1 MTEVARWLEGE
12 LEDCPQRLVGSGYQG
27 AIRLIELPS
36 GPVIIKE
43 VRSTGPLGGLRRT
56 ALRREH
62 KAYGKLAGVTGVPRC
77 FGLIRDRYLVLEH
90 IAGASLR
97 EREHELSDSSAFY
110 DRLLEVI
117 QQMHRLGVAH
127 GDLKRK
133 DNILVGPGEQPFI
146 VDFGTAHFRREPSGG
161 FRRWLFSF
169 MTQTDYNAWIKRKY
183 LRDYENLSAKD
194 AVLYRPLPLERAA
207 RLVRETW
214 RRLTLR
220 RLRKRLRTRR

>member
-1 MTEVARWLEGE
+1 MAEVVRWLEGE
-12 LEDCPQRLVGSGYQG
+12 LKDCPYRLVGSGYQG
-27 AIRLIELPS
+27 AIRLIELPC

-43 VRSTGPLGGLRRT
+43 VRSTGPLGALRQAT
-56 ALRREH
+56 LRREH
-62 KAYGKLAGVTGVPRC
+62 KAYSKLAGVTGVARC
-77 FGLIRDRYLVLEH
+77 YGLLEDRYLLLEH

-97 EREHELSDSSAFY
+97 EREHDLTDSSAFY
-110 DRLLEVI
+110 DRLLEI
-117 QQMHRLGVAH
+117 IRHMHHMGVAH

-133 DNILVGPGEQPFI
+133 DNILVGPAEQPFI
-146 VDFGTAHFRREPSGG
+146 VDFGTAHFRRESSGR

-183 LRDYENLSAKD
+183 RRDYSNLSTED
-194 AVLYRPLPLERAA
+194 AALYRPLPLERAV

-220 RLRKRLRTRR
+220 RLRKRLRTRP